1 MYKAVHDD
9 RYDLTSVIIL
19 MQFDYYWS
27 AIRPRYDH
35 STTHDVHFTAVVE
48 WRSDCSRIEVIS
60 YVIDNVNHRIFKGY
74 FLFSAALVRNKLH
87 VRRNRRRRFTISS
100 SSDMRWGTGIRG
112 LMRGMTNLPKVTRS
126 YLWSKTKLANP
137 GSPGE
142 WPLKLIERE
151 RERERVRQT

>member
-1 MYKAVHDD
+1 MYKAVHDG

-87 VRRNRRRRFTISS
+87 MLGETDGEDLLFLVRPT
-100 SSDMRWGTGIRG
+100 
-112 LMRGMTNLPKVTRS
+112 
-126 YLWSKTKLANP
+126 
-137 GSPGE
+137 
-142 WPLKLIERE
+142 
-151 RERERVRQT
+151 